1 MLVTQPVHAWGIDA
15 HSDEGWL
22 ITSDKG
28 KEMSDNISL
37 QEKIDQLENELS
49 IQKAANRL
57 VFGALIT
64 SINALY
70 PNKDLQERLT
80 KLTEENLNP
89 KRVENIP
96 NIHEAFLEAS
106 RILRTDKSP
115 E

>member
-1 MLVTQPVHAWGIDA
+1 
-15 HSDEGWL
+15 
-22 ITSDKG
+22 
-28 KEMSDNISL
+28 MSDNISL
-37 QEKIDQLENELS
+37 QEKIEQLEKELS
-49 IQKAANRL
+49 IQKTANSL

-80 KLTEENLNP
+80 KLTKENLNP
-89 KRVENIP
+89 ERVENIP
-96 NIHEAFLEAS
+96 NLHEAFLEAA